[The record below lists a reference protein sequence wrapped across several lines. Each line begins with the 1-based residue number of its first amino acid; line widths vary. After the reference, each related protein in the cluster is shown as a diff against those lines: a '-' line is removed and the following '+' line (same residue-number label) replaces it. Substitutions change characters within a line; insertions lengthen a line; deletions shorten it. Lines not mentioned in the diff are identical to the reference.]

1 MYLDEHI
8 GHGPAGLVY
17 NSLISEKDHSNV
29 MVIRK
34 SSHMPECGSRT
45 RGKLWTRL
53 FKAPKNELAAP
64 KCDSVSETYPDKER
78 LYLLVSE

>member
-1 MYLDEHI
+1 
-8 GHGPAGLVY
+8 
-17 NSLISEKDHSNV
+17 
-29 MVIRK
+29 
-34 SSHMPECGSRT
+34 MPECGSRT

-64 KCDSVSETYPDKER
+64 ICDSVSEIYPDKER